1 MRLAQHLRQLGEV
14 RRHSSRLVASEQL
27 GRRSPAGLILE
38 VEIGE
43 RLPGTVADDEAGVV
57 RLIDRPGRR
66 EAAPGGIAL
75 RRYSFGFYDRL
86 IDGDNLLPTRLEPLL
101 SGSRHFAAT
110 VLQGS
115 VNCSLQRTAIVR
127 SNFKK

>member
-66 EAAPGGIAL
+66 EAAH
-75 RRYSFGFYDRL
+75 
-86 IDGDNLLPTRLEPLL
+86 
-101 SGSRHFAAT
+101 GSDERHFRFAPKATLGHPEAA
-110 VLQGS
+110 
-115 VNCSLQRTAIVR
+115 RR
-127 SNFKK
+127 